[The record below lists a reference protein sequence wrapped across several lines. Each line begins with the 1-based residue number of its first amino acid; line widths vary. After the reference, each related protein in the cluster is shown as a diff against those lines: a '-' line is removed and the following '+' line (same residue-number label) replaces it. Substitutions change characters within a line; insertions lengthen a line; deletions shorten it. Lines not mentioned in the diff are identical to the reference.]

1 MTIAILHLSDIHIC
15 SAEDSILGRAEAI
28 ARPLFRHLPTAS
40 SVVIVLS
47 GDIAQSGQASE
58 YQMAKQMLL
67 AIKESIEGERSDVII
82 HFVIAPGNHDCDFSK
97 RLPVREVVLQSMERE
112 WPDIPIE
119 FIDTATSPQANYF
132 AFRAELDAGQE
143 RVKDDKL
150 WTTYLVSVEG
160 KRVFFDVLNAS
171 WMSQR
176 YEQQGKLLFP
186 IEQYEAY
193 RPTEADL
200 RIGVLHHP
208 FGWYSQVNQLRF
220 RSVMHQLCD
229 VLMTGHEHESGGRV
243 SDDAHHGEC
252 AYIEGASLY
261 ERGSGASAFN
271 VVIID
276 LDKGQFCCQEF
287 VWDSERYAPGPETAW
302 TSYRSMPRRM
312 PGELTLSESFRKELC
327 DPGATLRHPSDRE
340 IALHDVYVYP
350 DLDVRDAGQDE
361 RRRAVHGKKT
371 SSKILLQLPSNRKSV
386 LLEGDELAGKTKLL
400 FVLFSE
406 YNSQGYLPL
415 YLSGPKLRSSTD
427 ASVEGCIKAAI
438 QVQYGQE
445 SVEAYLQAKKVKRI
459 LLLDDLDLSPLNGMH
474 KAKLLE
480 RLMDR
485 FEIAVVTVSE
495 DFEFAELLGGEE
507 VTTLAGFEQYR
518 ISPFGYERR
527 GELIRKWM
535 AFGATEETSP
545 NELLRMEDEATRLI
559 EESRLQHVASSVP
572 IMILSLL
579 QGTTSGLSKGLQNTS
594 FASYYHFLIVG
605 AFERAKVRA
614 GEIPAYIAACTHLSW
629 FVKRYGVE
637 QCISETQFRQFVS
650 EYSEEWTATEPARL
664 LKVLTT
670 ARILEHDGDN
680 IAFAYPYAYY
690 FFLGKYASLAWDA
703 NPDVKTYL
711 GHCLNHL
718 YVRECA
724 NTLLFLAHHT
734 GTSGVLDQ
742 LVIGLNGHFTK
753 NNPATFSKTDVA
765 MVAGL
770 ISQAPK
776 LKYSKRNPTEYRT
789 EQQRISDEMDS
800 GDDGLRETPSSSGPN
815 ERDLL
820 DELVSLNKSME
831 IAGALL
837 SHQYANYNRTTK
849 ERAIRAIFDAAMRA
863 VRHFYGYFE
872 GDHEELIKS
881 TVGRLSKKRDSLG
894 REKLEQQVRLAIGW
908 LLRTISTAFVVRAGS
923 CITCD
928 ELADNVASV
937 IKSSPSNANRLIRIA
952 QLLTK
957 PVRLPRV
964 EIESL
969 LREEH
974 DNVCVMGILQSL
986 VLHRMYMYETEYD
999 DKDWAISKF
1008 KLSNQS
1014 TTLELRHRTRTAIAY

>member
-15 SAEDSILGRAEAI
+15 SAEDSILDRAEAI

-40 SVVIVLS
+40 TVVVVLS

-67 AIKESIEGERSDVII
+67 AIKEAIKREQSDVII
-82 HFVIAPGNHDCDFSK
+82 HFVIAPGNHDCDFLK
-97 RLPVREVVLQSMERE
+97 RLPVREVVLQSIDRE
-112 WPDIPIE
+112 WPHIPTE
-119 FIDTATSPQANYF
+119 FIDTATLPQANYF

-143 RVKDDKL
+143 RVRDDKL

-176 YEQQGKLLFP
+176 HEQQGKLLFP

-193 RPTEADL
+193 KLAEADL

-208 FGWYSQVNQLRF
+208 FNWYSQVNQLRF

-243 SDDAHHGEC
+243 SDDARHGEC

-287 VWDSERYAPGPETAW
+287 VWGSERYVPGAETAW
-302 TSYRSMPRRM
+302 TYYRNMPRRT

-340 IALHDVYVYP
+340 ITLHDVYVYP

-361 RRRAVHGKKT
+361 RRRAVQGQKT
-371 SSKILLQLPSNRKSV
+371 SSKTLLQLPSNRKSA

-400 FVLFSE
+400 YVLFSE

-427 ASVEGCIKAAI
+427 ANVANCIRAAI
-438 QVQYGQE
+438 QVQYGQGA
-445 SVEAYLQAKKVKRI
+445 VEAYLQASKAKKI

-480 RLMDR
+480 RLMER

-507 VTTLAGFEQYR
+507 VATLEGFEQYR
-518 ISPFGYERR
+518 ISPFGFQRR

-559 EESRLQHVASSVP
+559 EESRLQYVASSVP

-579 QGTTSGLSKGLQNTS
+579 QGTASGLSKGLQNTS

-605 AFERAKVRA
+605 AFERAKIRA

-629 FVKRYGVE
+629 FVKQYGVE
-637 QCISETQFRQFVS
+637 QCISEAQFRQFVS

-670 ARILEHDGDN
+670 ARILEHDDDN

-690 FFLGKYASLAWDA
+690 FFLGKYASVAWDT
-703 NPDVKTYL
+703 NPNVKGYL
-711 GHCLNHL
+711 QHCLDHL

-742 LVIGLNGHFTK
+742 LVVGLNGHFTK
-753 NNPATFSKTDVA
+753 TSPATFSKTDVA

-776 LKYSKRNPTEYRT
+776 LKYRKRNPTEYRT

-800 GDDGLRETPSSSGPN
+800 GDDGLRETPSSSASS

-837 SHQYANYNRTTK
+837 SHQYANYNRATK

-863 VRHFYGYFE
+863 VHHFYGYFE

-923 CITCD
+923 CITSD
-928 ELADNVASV
+928 ELADNVTSV

-1008 KLSNQS
+1008 KLGNQS
-1014 TTLELRHRTRTAIAY
+1014 TPLELRHRTRTAIAY

>member
-1 MTIAILHLSDIHIC
+1 MTIAILHLSDIHIF
-15 SAEDSILGRAEAI
+15 SEKDPVLDRADAI

-40 SVVIVLS
+40 VVVIVLS
-47 GDIAQSGQASE
+47 GDIAQSGQVSE
-58 YQMAKQMLL
+58 YKMAKKMLL
-67 AIKESIEGERSDVII
+67 AIKASIEREKSDVVIQ
-82 HFVIAPGNHDCDFSK
+82 FVIAPGNHDCDFSK
-97 RLPVREVVLQSMERE
+97 RLPLREAVLQSMDRE
-112 WPDIPIE
+112 WPNIPPE

-132 AFRAELDAGQE
+132 AFRSELDAGQE

-150 WTTYLVSVEG
+150 WTTYLVSIEG
-160 KRVFFDVLNAS
+160 KQVFFDVLNAS

-176 YEQQGKLLFP
+176 HEQQGKLLFP
-186 IEQYEAY
+186 IEQYETYKPAQ
-193 RPTEADL
+193 ADL

-261 ERGSGASAFN
+261 ERGLDASAFN

-287 VWDSERYAPGPETAW
+287 VWDSDRYSPGVESAW
-302 TSYRSMPRRM
+302 THYRNMPKRT
-312 PGELTLSESFRKELC
+312 PGELTLSESFRKDLC

-340 IALHDVYVYP
+340 ITLHDIYVYP

-361 RRRAVHGKKT
+361 RRRAAHGQKT
-371 SSKILLQLPSNRKSV
+371 SSRTLLQLPSKRKSA

-400 FVLFSE
+400 YVLFSE
-406 YNSQGYLPL
+406 YNAQGYLPL
-415 YLSGPKLRSSTD
+415 YLSGPKLRSATD
-427 ASVEGCIKAAI
+427 ANVAGCIRAAI
-438 QVQYGQE
+438 QIQYGKE
-445 SVEAYLQAKKVKRI
+445 SVEAYLQASKAKKI
-459 LLLDDLDLSPLNGMH
+459 LLLDDLDLSSLNSKF

-480 RLMDR
+480 RLMER
-485 FEIAVVTVSE
+485 FEIAVITVSE
-495 DFEFAELLGGEE
+495 DFEFAELLGGDD
-507 VTTLAGFEQYR
+507 VATLDGFEQYR
-518 ISPFGYERR
+518 ISPFGYQRR

-545 NELLRMEDEATRLI
+545 NELLRMEDDATRLI

-579 QGTTSGLSKGLQNTS
+579 QGSASGLSKGLQNTS

-614 GEIPAYIAACTHLSW
+614 AEMTAYIAACTHLSW
-629 FVKRYGVE
+629 FVKQHGVE
-637 QCISETQFRQFVS
+637 HCISEAQFRQFVS
-650 EYSEEWTATEPARL
+650 EYSEEWTATDPVLL

-670 ARILEHDGDN
+670 ARILEHEGDN

-690 FFLGKYASLAWDA
+690 FFLGKYASVAWDA
-703 NPDVKTYL
+703 NPDVKVYL
-711 GHCLNHL
+711 QHCLDHL

-742 LVIGLNGHFTK
+742 LVIGLDGHFTK
-753 NNPATFSKTDVA
+753 TSPATFSKTDVA
-765 MVAGL
+765 LIAGL

-776 LKYSKRNPTEYRT
+776 LKYRKRNPAEYRT
-789 EQQRISDEMDS
+789 EQQRISDEIDT
-800 GDDGLRETPSSSGPN
+800 GDDGLREAPSSSAPS
-815 ERDLL
+815 ERELL

-837 SHQYANYNRTTK
+837 SHQYANYNRATK

-908 LLRTISTAFVVRAGS
+908 LLRTISTAFVVRAGL
-923 CITCD
+923 CITSE
-928 ELADNVASV
+928 ELSDNVASV
-937 IKSSPSNANRLIRIA
+937 IKSSPSNANRLIRIS
-952 QLLTK
+952 QLLAK

-974 DNVCVMGILQSL
+974 ENVCVMGILQSL

-1014 TTLELRHRTRTAIAY
+1014 TPVELRHRTRNAIA